1 MGHTTRSDLDGVERA
16 VDFNLHEWWQ
26 PTKNNFFDY
35 LKKPQIVQILSENG
49 LTGAASDAL
58 KMKKSDAADLA
69 ETMMARHRPKWVPVW
84 MRAPDAEK
92 SPSDA
97 ENDVSDTENGSADA
111 PDAAFDADSHHT
123 LHDAA

>member
-1 MGHTTRSDLDGVERA
+1 SDLDGVERA
-16 VDFNLHEWWQ
+16 VEFNLHEWWQ

-69 ETMMARHRPKWVPVW
+69 ETMMARHCPQWVPVW
-84 MRAPDAEK
+84 MRAPDAKTPDAEAENNA
-92 SPSDA
+92 SDA
-97 ENDVSDTENGSADA
+97 TATDVPPVAHNNI
-111 PDAAFDADSHHT
+111 PDAA
-123 LHDAA
+123 

>member
-1 MGHTTRSDLDGVERA
+1 MRDTR
-16 VDFNLHEWWQ
+16 
-26 PTKNNFFDY
+26 
-35 LKKPQIVQILSENG
+35 
-49 LTGAASDAL
+49 
-58 KMKKSDAADLA
+58 
-69 ETMMARHRPKWVPVW
+69 WVPVW

-123 LHDAA
+123 LPDAA